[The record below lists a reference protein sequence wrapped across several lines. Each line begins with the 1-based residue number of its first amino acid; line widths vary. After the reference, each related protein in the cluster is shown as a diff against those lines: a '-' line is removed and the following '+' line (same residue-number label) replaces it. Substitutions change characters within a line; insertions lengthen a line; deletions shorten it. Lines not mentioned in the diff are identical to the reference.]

1 MGKTA
6 IITGITGQDGSYM
19 ADLLL
24 KKGYQV
30 HGIVRRLSR
39 PNLENIQGILNQI
52 TLHEGDLHDQ
62 SSLNSIIRKVKPN
75 ELYNLASQSFVGAS
89 WNQAVLTGDVTGLG
103 ALRVFESVRAESP
116 STKIFQAGSS
126 EMFGKVNMPTQNEN
140 TRFYPQSPYGVAKV
154 FAHHIAVN
162 FRDSY
167 EMFISNAIC
176 FNHESERRGIEF
188 VTKKIATGVAR
199 ITCTKDNSPIQLG
212 NIHVQ
217 RDWGYAP
224 EYVGA
229 MWTMLQLEK
238 PDDFVIAT
246 GKTHT
251 IKDFLYTAFRVA
263 GIDLTPDNWS
273 QYIQDGTAQNI
284 RPAEVMFLCGDSAKA
299 KRVFGWEPRIT
310 FERLVEL
317 MVQHEIRVQEREQNI
332 NS

>member
-1 MGKTA
+1 
-6 IITGITGQDGSYM
+6 M

-39 PNLENIQGILNQI
+39 PNLENIQDILNQI

-62 SSLNSIIRKVKPN
+62 SSLNSIIRKVKPD
-75 ELYNLASQSFVGAS
+75 ELYNLAAQSFVGAS

-103 ALRVFESVRAESP
+103 ALRVFESVRTESP
-116 STKIFQAGSS
+116 DTKIIQAGSS
-126 EMFGKVNMPTQNEN
+126 EMFGKVNTPTQNEN
-140 TRFYPQSPYGVAKV
+140 TRFYPRSPYGVAKV

-167 EMFISNAIC
+167 EMFISNAIS

-188 VTKKIATGVAR
+188 VTKKIAVGVAR
-199 ITCTKDNSPIQLG
+199 IACTKDKSPIQLG
-212 NIHVQ
+212 NIHAQ

-224 EYVGA
+224 EYVEA
-229 MWTMLQLEK
+229 MWKMLQLEK

-246 GKTHT
+246 GKTHS
-251 IKDFLYTAFRVA
+251 IKDFLHTAFKVA
-263 GIDLTPDNWS
+263 GIELSPDNWN
-273 QYIQDGTAQNI
+273 QYVQDGTAQNI
-284 RPAEVMFLCGDSAKA
+284 RPAEVMLLCGDSSKA
-299 KRVFGWEPRIT
+299 KQAFGWKPNIT

-317 MVQHEIRVQEREQNI
+317 MVQHEMRKY
-332 NS
+332 

>member
-1 MGKTA
+1 MGKTV

-39 PNLENIQGILNQI
+39 PNLENIQDILNQI

-62 SSLNSIIRKVKPN
+62 SSLNSIIRKVKPD
-75 ELYNLASQSFVGAS
+75 ELYNLAAQSFVGAS

-116 STKIFQAGSS
+116 DTKIVQAGSS
-126 EMFGKVNMPTQNEN
+126 EMFGKVNTPTQNEN
-140 TRFYPQSPYGVAKV
+140 TRFYPRSPYGVAKV

-167 EMFISNAIC
+167 EMFISNAIS

-188 VTKKIATGVAR
+188 VTKKIAVGVAR
-199 ITCTKDNSPIQLG
+199 IACTKDKSPIQLG
-212 NIHVQ
+212 NIHAQ

-224 EYVGA
+224 EYVEA
-229 MWTMLQLEK
+229 MWKMLQLET

-246 GKTHT
+246 GKTHS
-251 IKDFLYTAFRVA
+251 IKDFLHTAFKVA
-263 GIDLTPDNWS
+263 GIELSSDNWS
-273 QYIQDGTAQNI
+273 QYVQDGTAQNI
-284 RPAEVMFLCGDSAKA
+284 RPAEVMLLCGDSSKA
-299 KRVFGWEPRIT
+299 KQAFGWKPNIT

-317 MVQHEIRVQEREQNI
+317 MVQHEMRKY
-332 NS
+332 